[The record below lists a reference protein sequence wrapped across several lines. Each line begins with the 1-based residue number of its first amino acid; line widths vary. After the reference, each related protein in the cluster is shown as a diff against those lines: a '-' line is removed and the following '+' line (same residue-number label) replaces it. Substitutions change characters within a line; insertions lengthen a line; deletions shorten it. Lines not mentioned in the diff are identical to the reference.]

1 MARVLDRQFC
11 QLQSSCA
18 QSSPQGSLP
27 PSVLGR
33 GISTPLR
40 AEAWERAL
48 ADHPYK
54 EWVLALLRGMRQ
66 GFRIGLRSSAQCR
79 SSVASHPSARA
90 HSQVIDEFLQ
100 QQVAAGFMMGPFE
113 LQECSGVVTSSV
125 GVVPI
130 SAPGKYR
137 VIVNL
142 SRPEGASVNDKLLR
156 ELTHVVY
163 SSIEDASLAMHAL
176 GPGAQLVKIDI
187 RDAYRII
194 PVHPEERPF
203 LALSWQDRV
212 YVDCQLQF
220 GLASAPAIFSAVA
233 EALEW
238 ILHRKGVRGVLHY
251 LDDFLLMGA
260 PGSCECSHALSITF
274 STCKELG
281 VSLVMDKVEGP
292 VASLTF
298 LGIRLCSSPL
308 SVSLLCEKVAALRG
322 LLRELLSSKCVCDMQ
337 TLESLVG
344 YLVHATKVCPLAK
357 PLLGGLFQ
365 VLRGASR
372 ASPDGLTLL
381 PEPIWLG
388 GIPSSPTGR
397 VSPHTS
403 SWCLGNLTVTCSQ
416 MCQGH
421 GGAVLG
427 CCLFGS
433 KCPGLQTTACH
444 QLL

>member
-1 MARVLDRQFC
+1 MARVLARQFC
-11 QLQSSCA
+11 QLQSSHA
-18 QSSPQGSLP
+18 ESSPQGSLP

-40 AEAWERAL
+40 VEAWEQAL
-48 ADHPYK
+48 ADHPHK

-79 SSVASHPSARA
+79 SSVSSHPSARV
-90 HSQVIDEFLQ
+90 HSQVVGEFLQ

-113 LQECSGVVTSSV
+113 PQECSGVVTSSV
-125 GVVPI
+125 GVVPK
-130 SAPGKYR
+130 STPGKFR
-137 VIVNL
+137 VIVDL
-142 SRPEGASVNDKLLR
+142 SRPEGASVNDQLLR
-156 ELTHVVY
+156 ELTHVAY

-176 GPGAQLVKIDI
+176 GQGAQLAKIDI

-194 PVHPEERPF
+194 PVHPEDRPF

-212 YVDCQLQF
+212 YIDCQLPF

-238 ILHRKGVRGVLHY
+238 ILRRRGVRGVLHY

-260 PGSCECSHALSITF
+260 PGSHECSHVLATTF
-274 STCKELG
+274 STCEELG
-281 VSLVMDKVEGP
+281 VPWPWTRSRAQQPASLSLVFAYVLAP
-292 VASLTF
+292 CQCRSQARRSPPFAVCCRSSFPPSVYVTCRRWSHW
-298 LGIRLCSSPL
+298 LGTWFMRPRCALLPSPFWAGF
-308 SVSLLCEKVAALRG
+308 SRC
-322 LLRELLSSKCVCDMQ
+322 
-337 TLESLVG
+337 
-344 YLVHATKVCPLAK
+344 
-357 PLLGGLFQ
+357 LGGPGQ
-365 VLRGASR
+365 

-403 SWCLGNLTVTCSQ
+403 SWCLGNPTVTCSR
-416 MCQGH
+416 MRQGH
-421 GGAVLG
+421 GAAVLG

-433 KCPGLQTTACH
+433 KCPGLKTTACH